1 ITYLDTHFNRPPLV
15 ENIGAEIERQL
26 PGHILLR
33 AGYVGTLAHRLYATY
48 NLDTLPLKYLS
59 LGSLLTQN
67 INSTQA
73 RAAGIPIPYPGFNGT
88 VARALTPYPQY
99 TSVTDLEAQIANQSY
114 NSLQINVQRH
124 FGNLT
129 FLSNVTIAKYLTMSD
144 NPAFM
149 SSTAT

>member
-1 ITYLDTHFNRPPLV
+1 IGSMGHGRPFDGFNQTQSFPSLNNGVTPGFYWDSGFAGAFPNFPILNPSLDNGFGITYLDTHFNRPPLV

-88 VARALTPYPQY
+88 V
-99 TSVTDLEAQIANQSY
+99 
-114 NSLQINVQRH
+114 
-124 FGNLT
+124 
-129 FLSNVTIAKYLTMSD
+129 
-144 NPAFM
+144 
-149 SSTAT
+149 

>member
-1 ITYLDTHFNRPPLV
+1 
-15 ENIGAEIERQL
+15 
-26 PGHILLR
+26 
-33 AGYVGTLAHRLYATY
+33 
-48 NLDTLPLKYLS
+48 KYLS

-124 FGNLT
+124 FGSLT
-129 FLSNVTIAKYLTMSD
+129 FLDTVTIAKYLTMSD
-144 NPAFM
+144 NPGFM
-149 SSTAT
+149 ASSATLKAQSVELQQTATSLSNTTAADIPT